1 MELNGTPNQ
10 AQASV
15 FVGVCVRNRDWM
27 KLSERSFWRREWDS
41 NPQSILPV
49 NMALTSNGGIA
60 GRTSFA
66 MDHQT

>member
-1 MELNGTPNQ
+1 VHPLKIAGLSREMNLDSNEVN
-10 AQASV
+10 AS
-15 FVGVCVRNRDWM
+15 
-27 KLSERSFWRREWDS
+27 WRREWDS